1 MFDVHKNSK
10 QIDVMLLEWDAAY
23 ALTLKQEIEARLSVP
38 VTIVRTTEIARKVL
52 TLNPSKFFIG
62 ITSILNLDSS
72 ECEKVDLLGEF
83 GVSVIAIVNH
93 YEDEMRNQ
101 LIKHHVI
108 DYVLKDNKVDSTY
121 ICDLIF
127 RAHKNY
133 NVQVLVVDDSM
144 VSRFVIVRELKLQRF
159 EVLQASNG
167 LEALDILQKNPR
179 IKLVLVDSQMPNME
193 GYTFIE
199 KARALYTKDAL
210 VIIGISSSLDS
221 RIAVKFLKAGAN
233 DFIAKPFNYE
243 ILLCRVTQN
252 LDMLDAVELAKSLSN
267 TDFLSGFYNRRFF

>member
-1 MFDVHKNSK
+1 M
-10 QIDVMLLEWDAAY
+10 
-23 ALTLKQEIEARLSVP
+23 
-38 VTIVRTTEIARKVL
+38 
-52 TLNPSKFFIG
+52 
-62 ITSILNLDSS
+62 
-72 ECEKVDLLGEF
+72 
-83 GVSVIAIVNH
+83 NH

-101 LIKHHVI
+101 LIKYHVI
-108 DYVLKDNKVDSTY
+108 DYVLKDNKVHSTY

-127 RAHKNY
+127 RAHKNC

-144 VSRFVIVRELKLQRF
+144 VSRFVIVLELKLQRF

-167 LEALDILQKNPR
+167 LEALDILQKNPK
-179 IKLVLVDSQMPNME
+179 IKLVLVDSQMPNMD

-199 KARALYTKDAL
+199 KARALYSKDAL

-267 TDFLSGFYNRRFF
+267 TYFLSGLYNRRYFFERGSKVLQSLTDAQPLTVMMFDIDHFKKINDFYGHDIGDEIIKNFATLLKNTFSNRYCCTCWW

>member
-1 MFDVHKNSK
+1 M
-10 QIDVMLLEWDAAY
+10 
-23 ALTLKQEIEARLSVP
+23 
-38 VTIVRTTEIARKVL
+38 
-52 TLNPSKFFIG
+52 
-62 ITSILNLDSS
+62 
-72 ECEKVDLLGEF
+72 DLLGEF

-93 YEDEMRNQ
+93 YEYEMRNQ

-108 DYVLKDNKVDSTY
+108 DYVLKDNQVDSTY
-121 ICDLIF
+121 ICDFIF
-127 RAHKNY
+127 HAHKNCD
-133 NVQVLVVDDSM
+133 VQVLVVDDSM